1 MRIYTKTNIINFN
14 GGIYIMKSRFTTKSI
29 DRMSKI
35 IVNEIENNEDFN
47 YLENLIKSKS
57 TVAINVINHIDL
69 IYGKNPK
76 HIMLMTNDKEVF
88 LLNHHAF
95 RNESIQIIKN
105 IFSNSNLNKIV
116 FNIEEF
122 DYLINEPN
130 FFTDK
135 SIYNIKKA
143 IEILNNNSLNNKSQL
158 VKNWL
163 DIIPKSN
170 SLSVVDVIM
179 ETLQY
184 FKYILFNTEAMFPL
198 KILLDIYITKNN
210 ESIPLS

>member
-1 MRIYTKTNIINFN
+1 
-14 GGIYIMKSRFTTKSI
+14 MKSRFTTKSI